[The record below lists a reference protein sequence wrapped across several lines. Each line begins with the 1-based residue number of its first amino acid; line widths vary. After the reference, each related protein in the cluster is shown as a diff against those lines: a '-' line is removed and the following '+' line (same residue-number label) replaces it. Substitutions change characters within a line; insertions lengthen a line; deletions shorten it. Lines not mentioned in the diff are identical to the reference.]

1 MKEAKEWINKSI
13 GGHYQVTYFYL
24 DHTNA
29 FFRYLQMC
37 NILQILWP
45 RDGGKGSVIWG
56 LSPFRLNAM
65 KALLSVMLLKIV
77 GASNKIN

>member
-13 GGHYQVTYFYL
+13 GGHYQITYFYL

-29 FFRYLQMC
+29 FFHYLQMC

-45 RDGGKGSVIWG
+45 RDGGKENMIWR
-56 LSPFRLNAM
+56 LSLFRLNAV
-65 KALLSVMLLKIV
+65 KALISVMLLKIV
-77 GASNKIN
+77 GASSKVN